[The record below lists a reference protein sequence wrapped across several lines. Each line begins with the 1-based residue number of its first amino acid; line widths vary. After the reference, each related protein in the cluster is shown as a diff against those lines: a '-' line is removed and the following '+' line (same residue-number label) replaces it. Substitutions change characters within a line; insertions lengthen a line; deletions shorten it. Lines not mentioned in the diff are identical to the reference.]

1 MSRFTARAPAIPT
14 VTIDDARTRVTR
26 WDFVPGAETG
36 WHIHHMDYVVVPITD
51 CVMLVEDAG
60 GERRVPVAA
69 GAAYARPLGAEH
81 NVVNGGE
88 AFMSF
93 VEIELKR

>member
-1 MSRFTARAPAIPT
+1 MPRFTARAPAIPT
-14 VTIDDARTRVTR
+14 VTIDDERTRVTR

-36 WHIHHMDYVVVPITD
+36 WHRHHMNYVVVPITD
-51 CVMLVEDAG
+51 GTMLIEDSE
-60 GERRVPVAA
+60 GERRVPLRA
-69 GAAYARPLGAEH
+69 GAAYARPLGVEH

-88 AFMSF
+88 GFMSF